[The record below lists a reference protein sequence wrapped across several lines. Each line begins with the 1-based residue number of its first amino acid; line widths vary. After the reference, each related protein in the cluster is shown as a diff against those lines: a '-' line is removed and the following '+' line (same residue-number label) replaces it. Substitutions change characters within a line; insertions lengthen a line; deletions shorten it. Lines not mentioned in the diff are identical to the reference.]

1 MKIVSLLFGILAF
14 CGMLVGLIP
23 CIGALNWL
31 NIPFAGLGFIVS
43 IIALTTGD
51 PKEPKGNAVAGLIL
65 CGIAVFIGVIR
76 LLLGGGIL

>member
-14 CGMLVGLIP
+14 FGMLVGLIP

-31 NIPFAGLGFIVS
+31 NIPFAGLGFIIS

-51 PKEPKGNAVAGLIL
+51 PKEPKGNAVSGLIL

-76 LLLGGGIL
+76 LLLGGGVL